1 MIVVI
6 KLCLNCGKE
15 HTKRQQYCSD
25 ICRWDAKNKKVSLE
39 TKDKIV
45 EKECVCCKQL
55 FIPKALHPRY
65 KYCSLQCKDKFNKE
79 KAKVEGR
86 NKLWKR
92 DKEKNRITQ
101 RRSYQENKSGRK
113 EYILLQN
120 EKRRALTSRYNLD
133 PEFSSFVFQ
142 EAQLLRKLRDITTNV
157 TWHVDHIVPLKGR
170 LVCGLHIWNNFAVI
184 PKQLNLEKSNAFYE
198 ES

>member
-1 MIVVI
+1 VI
-6 KLCLNCGKE
+6 KVCLNCGKE

-25 ICRWDAKNKKVSLE
+25 VCRWSAKNKKVSLE
-39 TKDKIV
+39 TKNKII
-45 EKECVCCKQL
+45 EKECVCCKQT

-65 KYCSLQCKDKFNKE
+65 KYCSSQCKNKFNKE

-92 DKEKNRITQ
+92 DKEKNRLAQ

-113 EYILLQN
+113 EYTLLQN
-120 EKRRALTSRYNLD
+120 EKRRALTSKYNLD
-133 PEFSSFVFQ
+133 SEFSSFVFQ
-142 EAQLLRKLRDITTNV
+142 EAQRLRKLRDITTNII
-157 TWHVDHIVPLKGR
+157 WHVDHIIPLKGKN
-170 LVCGLHIWNNFAVI
+170 VCGLHIWNNFAVI